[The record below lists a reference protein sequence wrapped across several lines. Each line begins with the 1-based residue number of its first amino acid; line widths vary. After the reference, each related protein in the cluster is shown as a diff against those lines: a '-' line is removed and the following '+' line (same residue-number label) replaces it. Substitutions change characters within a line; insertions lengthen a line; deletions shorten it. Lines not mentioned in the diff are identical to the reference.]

1 LQEGLIKTISYF
13 ESVIKSKQTTHL
25 VAKLFI
31 VKYLSLPFAIT
42 PKRLLKSYR
51 SVLAQDYPDIEYIVI
66 DGNSTDG
73 TAAIV
78 NSYDSKIN
86 TIISEPDQGM
96 YDALNKVAYNGDIV
110 A

>member
-1 LQEGLIKTISYF
+1 
-13 ESVIKSKQTTHL
+13 
-25 VAKLFI
+25 
-31 VKYLSLPFAIT
+31 
-42 PKRLLKSYR
+42 
-51 SVLAQDYPDIEYIVI
+51 LAQDYPDIEYIVI

-96 YDALNKVAYNGDIV
+96 YDALNKVA
-110 A
+110 